1 MLKVWHI
8 DITDGIKLYCEED
21 EGYGK
26 ADDDERRTV
35 LALARIVMEERDIGA
50 LASDVLKFYFTTR
63 MHVAAS
69 MNVLSH
75 HDPTY
80 LNTMHLV
87 TSNEV
92 RVTLCQLEQGLKY
105 SDEMAI
111 ISFVDNEDRTD
122 IRLFVFRP
130 ASYGGTPASEPTQRW
145 RVLLPR
151 RTQHLQPLP
160 LVPLPLVVDQN
171 PTPVPVIVTRR
182 LTYASDALTQPL
194 IISEEDVATLSTSGE
209 WLNSNMVTFGV
220 AQVMAGTHV
229 RIIDGYQ
236 WTAETS
242 ILKRGQALSME
253 PLQER

>member
-1 MLKVWHI
+1 M
-8 DITDGIKLYCEED
+8 
-21 EGYGK
+21 
-26 ADDDERRTV
+26 
-35 LALARIVMEERDIGA
+35 
-50 LASDVLKFYFTTR
+50 
-63 MHVAAS
+63 
-69 MNVLSH
+69 
-75 HDPTY
+75 
-80 LNTMHLV
+80 
-87 TSNEV
+87 
-92 RVTLCQLEQGLKY
+92 
-105 SDEMAI
+105 
-111 ISFVDNEDRTD
+111 
-122 IRLFVFRP
+122 FRP
-130 ASYGGTPASEPTQRW
+130 ASYGGTPASEPTERW
-145 RVLLPR
+145 RVLLSR
-151 RTQHLQPLP
+151 RTQRLRPLP

-171 PTPVPVIVTRR
+171 PTSVPVIVTRQ